1 MYKRILVPLDGSELG
16 ELALPYAE
24 ELAEKL
30 DSEIILLNVRSSGED
45 PGNPEH
51 RAYIS
56 KTVAT
61 VEQNM
66 KKSGDAAPGQKLKVT
81 SAIIGS
87 PGLMTHAAEEI
98 VDYAEKEKI
107 SLIAMATH
115 GRTGIKR
122 WALGSTTDKVVRA
135 AKCPVLLVR
144 AHAAVPGKIKLNKLL
159 VTLDGSQLSETVL
172 PHAESLATK
181 LKAKVILLHV
191 VVPPYHIYPVAEMA
205 GYYSGSAIIR
215 VPYSDKE
222 LKPQKD
228 SAQDY
233 LRKVSAKLAGMGIS
247 VSTKMR
253 VGPAADEIIELSDE
267 LGVSLVAMSTC
278 GESGFTRW
286 EHGSVATKVLHAG
299 NKPLLLIRER
309 QPQPESPG

>member
-16 ELALPYAE
+16 EMALPYAE

-30 DSEIILLNVRSSGED
+30 DSEVILLNVRTTGED
-45 PGNPEH
+45 PDNPDH
-51 RAYIS
+51 RVYLSRMA
-56 KTVAT
+56 AT
-61 VEQNM
+61 AEQNM

-87 PGLMTHAAEEI
+87 PGIMTHAAEEI
-98 VDYAEKEKI
+98 VDYADKEKV

-122 WALGSTTDKVVRA
+122 WALGSTADKVVRA
-135 AKCPVLLVR
+135 ARCPVLLVR
-144 AHAAVPGKIKLNKLL
+144 AHVAVPGKIKLDKVL
-159 VTLDGSQLSETVL
+159 VPLDGSQLSETVL
-172 PHAESLATK
+172 PHVESLADK
-181 LKAKVILLHV
+181 LRCQVILLHV

-215 VPYSDKE
+215 VPYTDEE
-222 LKPQKD
+222 LKPQKEG
-228 SAQDY
+228 AEEY
-233 LRKVSAKLAGMGIS
+233 LQKVTAKLAQMGIAAS
-247 VSTKMR
+247 HKMR
-253 VGPAADEIIELSDE
+253 VGPAADEIIEVADE
-267 LGVSLVAMSTC
+267 LEVDLVVMSTC

-299 NKPLLLIRER
+299 NTPLLLIREL
-309 QPQPESPG
+309 QA